1 MGLKDG
7 INKVV
12 QDQQKL
18 QNQATSQ
25 AISPLTER
33 VANNNTNP
41 DSLKMAG
48 TQAAQQ
54 GAASQLGK
62 DQQAVQNGALAQQQ
76 QGAAQQ
82 RDLQSTGQSVAD
94 FKSEGV
100 EKAQEAIDQK
110 AQQWSQQMARFGSL
124 GNRVS
129 TAVQEEMAAGGQV
142 AEQFEVNQQVMD
154 EAVKALSVPGQEAGT
169 TQTIQSILDSVQ
181 SGDAQSAITTL
192 MNNAQQFNVDTTNS
206 SAALTQI
213 FEALNLDPS
222 SQQAMVTNALADG
235 IIDPDNLTMD
245 FMLNQGILTTDN
257 AAIPELGMT
266 VAEIEELVGPEWRD
280 LTAGQIAAE
289 LELSFDDKAER
300 DDIMRELSNPNI
312 DAGRKQELMRELQM
326 LDASGTT
333 SAEERAARGVDRTQ
347 NADQILMGDKL
358 QSVEDVLSDENIR
371 AKSDDLLM
379 QMQAD
384 PENAAAILEK
394 WKKDNPGYE
403 TMGDWINE
411 QQAILNNKGEAVKSA
426 TELIEKKNK
435 EAADFVNNNELFGA
449 DDGAKAILQELGF
462 DTEGFGA
469 LGNDPATNLTYQA
482 LMNAKK
488 TDPDKFELF
497 KNNLVNMDKED
508 LQGLNGADIGTI
520 LDVLGTEE
528 GMQEFNYLRELNN
541 KLAITDTNSYTNVM
555 TNIFPEGHPMRDIAS
570 DPKIAQ
576 NYLSDLRKMK
586 DLGVAS
592 PELEALEAL
601 LDPGKNGEGGDGV
614 IDDPSEIAERIQDLL
629 GDGFNIGNFQG
640 PEAKQLMDLING
652 TDKDFGSF
660 IKETTTKQYQNW
672 ENSTGAA
679 SRKTVDDASSANHTM
694 DLKQPWAK
702 EPSSANLRKNKE
714 VTKLAGKS
722 GLKDHEGPKAA
733 ANMVAALVKNP
744 DIFKSMPKPMYQR
757 LPGGSQIMVASK
769 ELVNWVKK
777 NIGLPN
783 NKANHPRQV
792 RGMINAIIQAGDGDP
807 AKGALAIYGGAVDSV
822 NKQKTAYQ
830 SNMDIIKNGPETNPW
845 EGLM

>member
-1 MGLKDG
+1 
-7 INKVV
+7 
-12 QDQQKL
+12 
-18 QNQATSQ
+18 
-25 AISPLTER
+25 
-33 VANNNTNP
+33 
-41 DSLKMAG
+41 
-48 TQAAQQ
+48 
-54 GAASQLGK
+54 
-62 DQQAVQNGALAQQQ
+62 
-76 QGAAQQ
+76 
-82 RDLQSTGQSVAD
+82 
-94 FKSEGV
+94 
-100 EKAQEAIDQK
+100 
-110 AQQWSQQMARFGSL
+110 
-124 GNRVS
+124 
-129 TAVQEEMAAGGQV
+129 
-142 AEQFEVNQQVMD
+142 
-154 EAVKALSVPGQEAGT
+154 
-169 TQTIQSILDSVQ
+169 
-181 SGDAQSAITTL
+181 

-266 VAEIEELVGPEWRD
+266 VSEIEELVGPEWRD

-300 DDIMRELSNPNI
+300 DDIIRELSNPNI

-347 NADQILMGDKL
+347 KADQILMGDKL

-435 EAADFVNNNELFGA
+435 EAADFVNDNELFGA

-469 LGNDPATNLTYQA
+469 LGNDPSTNPTYQA
-482 LMNAKK
+482 LMTAKEK
-488 TDPDKFELF
+488 YPEKFELF
-497 KNNLVNMDKED
+497 KSNLVNMDKED
-508 LQGLNGADIGTI
+508 MEGLAEVQDINLLIET
-520 LDVLGTEE
+520 LGTEE

-541 KLAITDTNSYTNVM
+541 KLAITDTDSYTNVM
-555 TNIFPEGHPMRDIAS
+555 TNIFPEDHPMRDIAS

-576 NYLSDLRKMK
+576 KWLTDLKEMQR
-586 DLGVAS
+586 LGVDS

-601 LDPGKNGEGGDGV
+601 LDPGKDGEDGDGV

-629 GDGFNIGNFQG
+629 GDGFNIGNFQS
-640 PEAKQLMDLING
+640 PEASQLMDLING
-652 TDKDFGSF
+652 TRTDFETFISTTVRDQYENWDKNQANKKKAYETAQETASNKAVEDSMTSF
-660 IKETTTKQYQNW
+660 LTAGATPNNILKEEEQTKYLKSAFDAILSGKKIKRKGLYMGQGLKEREKAFTLARALGVKVPKMISDLDGIMSNSKKAKQK
-672 ENSTGAA
+672 
-679 SRKTVDDASSANHTM
+679 R
-694 DLKQPWAK
+694 
-702 EPSSANLRKNKE
+702 RKNKE
-714 VTKLAGKS
+714 KNERAMKKMWEEIEKAIPGYLENLNTLKS
-722 GLKDHEGPKAA
+722 DLLVAENKKIGYDPNATNKWKD
-733 ANMVAALVKNP
+733 
-744 DIFKSMPKPMYQR
+744 
-757 LPGGSQIMVASK
+757 
-769 ELVNWVKK
+769 
-777 NIGLPN
+777 
-783 NKANHPRQV
+783 
-792 RGMINAIIQAGDGDP
+792 
-807 AKGALAIYGGAVDSV
+807 
-822 NKQKTAYQ
+822 
-830 SNMDIIKNGPETNPW
+830 
-845 EGLM
+845 LMG